1 MIRNFKRC
9 LKDFGISLYF
19 FDKTLGNTLDTEEI
33 YSPSINRTA
42 ISVAKQI
49 IKETRPIKA
58 D

>member
-1 MIRNFKRC
+1 MRNFKRC
-9 LKDFGISLYF
+9 LKDYGISLYF
-19 FDKTLGNTLDTEEI
+19 FDKTLWNTLDTEEI

-42 ISVAKQI
+42 ISVAKQM

>member
-1 MIRNFKRC
+1 MLERLLVYHF
-9 LKDFGISLYF
+9 ISLIKLF
-19 FDKTLGNTLDTEEI
+19 EILWILKRI

-42 ISVAKQI
+42 ISVAKQM